1 MKLLLLCMMPLCE
14 TGYWMLWA
22 FFPYYVDLL
31 SMFNLHTILLKATYI
46 FSVCNRVKSCFHIMD
61 VCRCRSNLYDLSNRN
76 KTSLMRPVASG
87 SAANLTAS
95 FTKIGPLRSQ
105 VKTFLYSVLW
115 LVFFFFHVVFVW
127 ETKQTWFRIPYV
139 SKLQQAEIVVEHCC
153 TAVPSRGKME
163 MLPVKWIWNFFIKRL
178 QLFIILASGSSSWL

>member
-14 TGYWMLWA
+14 TGYWMLRA
-22 FFPYYVDLL
+22 FFSYSVDLL
-31 SMFNLHTILLKATYI
+31 SVFKLRTILLKATYI

-61 VCRCRSNLYDLSNRN
+61 VCKCRSNLYDLSNRN

-115 LVFFFFHVVFVW
+115 LVVFFFF
-127 ETKQTWFRIPYV
+127 
-139 SKLQQAEIVVEHCC
+139 
-153 TAVPSRGKME
+153 M
-163 MLPVKWIWNFFIKRL
+163 
-178 QLFIILASGSSSWL
+178 